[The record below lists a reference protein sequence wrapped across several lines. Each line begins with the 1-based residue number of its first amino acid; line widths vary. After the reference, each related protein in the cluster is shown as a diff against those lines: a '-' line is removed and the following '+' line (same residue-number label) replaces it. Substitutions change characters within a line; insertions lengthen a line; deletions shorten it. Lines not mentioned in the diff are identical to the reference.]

1 MVGGDTFLY
10 TMIRLQIS
18 ILEFLILLIIYIQLK
33 IEGEKYFMEHCLF
46 KFFVLSSMFVIS
58 MEAIGWAYDGQP
70 GQIARIIVATA
81 NVLLLTANIIPLI
94 LCTLYLDFQIRS
106 NKNRVKVFLIPF
118 TVLFIINACFAIT
131 APINKLYFYIDI
143 NNFYHRGSFSIS
155 IIIIYLI
162 LFTYNILA
170 VLTNWKKINVKNRL
184 ILLLFLFP
192 PLIGFSLQMMFYGL
206 STAWAGVCISILM
219 VYTTFQ
225 NQAMKI
231 DYLTGLYN
239 RRQLDF
245 YLKSKINNLSKNYKL
260 AGIMIDIDHFKQI
273 NDRYGHNLGDRALEV
288 TSKILKRFFNH
299 DEFIARY
306 AGDEFVILFDVDDEA
321 TLIKKVANLHRQFI
335 LFNNK
340 GEEPFKLQISVGY
353 AIYKQS
359 SEQNPDDFLIHLDN
373 LMYKNKLSKKISLEH
388 HQ

>member
-33 IEGEKYFMEHCLF
+33 IEGEKYFLEHRLF

-81 NVLLLTANIIPLI
+81 NVLLLTTNIIPLI

>member
-81 NVLLLTANIIPLI
+81 NVLLLTTNIIPLI

>member
-1 MVGGDTFLY
+1 
-10 TMIRLQIS
+10 MIRLQIS
-18 ILEFLILLIIYIQLK
+18 IFEFLILLIIYIQLK
-33 IEGEKYFMEHCLF
+33 IEGEKYFLEHRLF
-46 KFFVLSSMFVIS
+46 KFIVLSSMFVIS
-58 MEAIGWAYDGQP
+58 MEATGWAYDGHP
-70 GQIARIIVATA
+70 GQAARIIVTTA
-81 NVLLLTANIIPLI
+81 NILLLTTNIIPLI
-94 LCTLYLDFQIRS
+94 ICTLYLDFQIHR
-106 NKNRVKVFLIPF
+106 NNNRVKVFLIPF
-118 TVLFIINACFAIT
+118 TVLFTINACFSIT
-131 APINKLYFYIDI
+131 APINKLYFHIDT
-143 NNFYHRGSFSIS
+143 NNVYHRGSFSIP

-162 LFTYNILA
+162 LFIYNILS
-170 VLTNWKKINVKNRL
+170 VLTNWKRINIKNRL
-184 ILLLFLFP
+184 IMLLFLFP
-192 PLIGFSLQMMFYGL
+192 PLIGFSLQMIFYGL
-206 STAWAGVCISILM
+206 FTSWIGVCISILM

-245 YLKSKINNLSKNYKL
+245 YLKSKINSLSKDHKL

-273 NDRYGHNLGDRALEV
+273 NDKYGHDLGDRALEV
-288 TSKILKRFFNH
+288 TSQILKCFFNH

-321 TLIKKVANLHRQFI
+321 TLIKKVANLHRQYI

-353 AIYKQS
+353 AIYQQGG
-359 SEQNPDDFLIHLDN
+359 EQNSDDFLIHLDN
-373 LMYKNKLSKKISLEH
+373 LMYKNKLSKKISLGH

>member
-81 NVLLLTANIIPLI
+81 NVLLLTTNIIPLI

-184 ILLLFLFP
+184 IMLLFLFP